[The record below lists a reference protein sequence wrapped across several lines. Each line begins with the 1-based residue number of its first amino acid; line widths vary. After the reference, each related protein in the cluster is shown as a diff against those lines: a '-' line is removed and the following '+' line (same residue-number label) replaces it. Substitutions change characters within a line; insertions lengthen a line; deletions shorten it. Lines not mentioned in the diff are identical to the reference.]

1 MGSDQ
6 MKYCEEQGGQKTNSV
21 EFDHLPEDIR
31 LFQYF
36 VQPLTYSRKLCYSKR
51 MAEESQEP
59 LPNL

>member
-1 MGSDQ
+1 MGSDP
-6 MKYCEEQGGQKTNSV
+6 MKYCEEQGGQKTSSV
-21 EFDHLPEDIR
+21 EFDHLPDVIR
-31 LFQYF
+31 LFQCF